1 MVICKAD
8 DAGVERPIWN
18 TVEPGILLTIR
29 AIGILTQNEPITF
42 CAIVNTVLPL
52 PLK

>member
-1 MVICKAD
+1 MVICKTD

-29 AIGILTQNEPITF
+29 VTILERL
-42 CAIVNTVLPL
+42 LPAYVR
-52 PLK
+52 